1 MRQLQVSLGL
11 IQKGEEYFLQLR
23 GNDPAIGAA
32 GLIGTFGGKIEAD
45 EQPDEAV
52 SREIGEETSLSTKP
66 SDFTFVRD
74 VTVVSDYQNEKTEI
88 VASVFRLT
96 LSDDTSVIAKEGE
109 LVVMT
114 KEAALRDRHRLTPA
128 TRVVFEE
135 LI

>member
-11 IQKGEEYFLQLR
+11 IQKGEDYFLQLR
-23 GNDPAIGAA
+23 GDNPAIGAA
-32 GLIGTFGGKIEAD
+32 GLIGTFGGKIEVG
-45 EQPDEAV
+45 EQSDEAV
-52 SREIGEETSLSTKP
+52 SREIGEETSLATKP
-66 SDFTFVRD
+66 KDFTFIGD
-74 VTVVSDYQNEKTEI
+74 VTVISDYQNVKTEI
-88 VASVFRLT
+88 VASVFKLA
-96 LSDDTSVIAKEGE
+96 LPDDTLVIAKEGR